1 MAQKIKMRK
10 NKKTFKMMEENQTEV
25 ILQNTAKD
33 LKMHLHKSLKLN
45 KKMISTLNFHNLL
58 SKSM

>member
-25 ILQNTAKD
+25 ILQNTVKD

-45 KKMISTLNFHNLL
+45 KKMISTQNFHNLL